1 MTCFRLPTSSD
12 APSVVTGGGFFSW
25 GTKFKYTGRTEK
37 EILEDSSLNREEPS
51 IQRSSSVRRKASS
64 VPATPSTPLQP
75 HLGYSSLPRSC
86 HSDAGG
92 THMETSNSIG
102 LLSSLDGNTGLS
114 YGEVV
119 ALETVTE
126 DQEAMSGGAKRGKN
140 SVLKDDSTDRF
151 SDYCFRD
158 SFEHSS
164 SESQLIDSGYS
175 RYETTNPSHRS
186 SRSQTPLSHSHIDS
200 RLYLPN
206 TAPVSRQR
214 SPLRARK
221 FNMMKT
227 FVPTCIAISV
237 FLLLVTVVI
246 FETDL
251 ECLGRIQKIPEVISL
266 KYHFYEPIKQYIKK
280 KFLSLLQRS

>member
-1 MTCFRLPTSSD
+1 M
-12 APSVVTGGGFFSW
+12 VTGGGFFSW
-25 GTKFKYTGRTEK
+25 GTKFKYSGRTEK

-51 IQRSSSVRRKASS
+51 IQRTSSVRRKASS

-102 LLSSLDGNTGLS
+102 LLSSLDSNPGLS

-119 ALETVTE
+119 ALETVSE
-126 DQEAMSGGAKRGKN
+126 DQEALGGGGGGGKKGK
-140 SVLKDDSTDRF
+140 SAVLKDDSTDRY

-164 SESQLIDSGYS
+164 SESQLIDSSYRG
-175 RYETTNPSHRS
+175 YETTNPSHRS
-186 SRSQTPLSHSHIDS
+186 SRSQTPLSHSHIDNS

-206 TAPVSRQR
+206 TAPVSSRQK
-214 SPLRARK
+214 SPMKARK
-221 FNMMKT
+221 HNRMRA
-227 FVPTCIAISV
+227 FVPTFVAVTAII
-237 FLLLVTVVI
+237 LILTVVV
-246 FETDL
+246 FEADI
-251 ECLGRIQKIPEVISL
+251 EFLGRIQNIPEVISL
-266 KYHFYEPIKQYIKK
+266 KYHFYEPIKQFFKK
-280 KFLSLLQRS
+280 KFLNLMRKS

>member
-1 MTCFRLPTSSD
+1 M
-12 APSVVTGGGFFSW
+12 VTGGGFFSW

-126 DQEAMSGGAKRGKN
+126 DQEAMGCGGKRGKN

-164 SESQLIDSGYS
+164 SESQLIDSGY
-175 RYETTNPSHRS
+175 RGYETTNPSHRS
-186 SRSQTPLSHSHIDS
+186 SRSQTPLSHSHID

-206 TAPVSRQR
+206 TASVNRQR
-214 SPLRARK
+214 SPLKARK

-227 FVPTCIAISV
+227 FVPTFVAVSV
-237 FLLLVTVVI
+237 FVLILTVTI
-246 FETDL
+246 LETDI
-251 ECLGRIQKIPEVISL
+251 EYLGRIQNIPEVASF
-266 KYHFYEPIKQYIKK
+266 KYHFYEPVKQYIKK
-280 KFLSLLQRS
+280 KFLSLLQKS

>member
-1 MTCFRLPTSSD
+1 MVLIWFRLPTSSD

-25 GTKFKYTGRTEK
+25 GTKFKYSGRTEK
-37 EILEDSSLNREEPS
+37 EILEDISLNREEPS

-102 LLSSLDGNTGLS
+102 LLSGLDGNTGLT

-119 ALETVTE
+119 ALETVSE
-126 DQEAMSGGAKRGKN
+126 VQEGLGGTKRGKN

-151 SDYCFRD
+151 SDYYFRD

-164 SESQLIDSGYS
+164 SESQLIDHRG
-175 RYETTNPSHRS
+175 YETTNPSHRS
-186 SRSQTPLSHSHIDS
+186 SRSQTPLSHSHIDN

-206 TAPVSRQR
+206 TTPISRQR
-214 SPLRARK
+214 SPKKDRK
-221 FNMMKT
+221 FNIMKT
-227 FVPTCIAISV
+227 FVPTFIA
-237 FLLLVTVVI
+237 VTVI
-246 FETDL
+246 TLILFIIILETDIEYL
-251 ECLGRIQKIPEVISL
+251 SRIQNIPEVMSL
-266 KYHFYEPIKQYIKK
+266 KYHFYEPIKKK
-280 KFLSLLQRS
+280 LLNLLQRS

>member
-1 MTCFRLPTSSD
+1 M
-12 APSVVTGGGFFSW
+12 VTGGGFFSW
-25 GTKFKYTGRTEK
+25 GTKFKYSGRTEK

-51 IQRSSSVRRKASS
+51 IQRSSSIRRKAYS

-86 HSDAGG
+86 YSDAGG

-102 LLSSLDGNTGLS
+102 LLSSLDGNTGLT

-119 ALETVTE
+119 ALETVSE
-126 DQEAMSGGAKRGKN
+126 DQEAGGKRMKN
-140 SVLKDDSTDRF
+140 SMLKDDCTDRF

-164 SESQLIDSGYS
+164 SESQLIDSGY
-175 RYETTNPSHRS
+175 RGYETKNPSHRS
-186 SRSQTPLSHSHIDS
+186 SRSQTPLSHSHIDN

-206 TAPVSRQR
+206 TAAVNSKQR
-214 SPLRARK
+214 SPHKPRK
-221 FNMMKT
+221 FKMMKL
-227 FVPTCIAISV
+227 FLPTLIA
-237 FLLLVTVVI
+237 VTVITLIMIILV
-246 FETDL
+246 L
-251 ECLGRIQKIPEVISL
+251 EMDNEYVSKIQNIPEVISL

-280 KFLSLLQRS
+280 KISN

>member
-1 MTCFRLPTSSD
+1 MPTSSD

-37 EILEDSSLNREEPS
+37 EILEDSSLNREEPN

-126 DQEAMSGGAKRGKN
+126 DQEAVGGASGKRGKN

-164 SESQLIDSGYS
+164 SESQLIDSAYRG
-175 RYETTNPSHRS
+175 YETTNPSHRS

-206 TAPVSRQR
+206 TAPVNKQK
-214 SPLRARK
+214 SPLKVRK

-227 FVPTCIAISV
+227 FVPTFIT
-237 FLLLVTVVI
+237 VTVFVLI
-246 FETDL
+246 LTIVVLEMNM
-251 ECLGRIQKIPEVISL
+251 ECLERIQNIPEVISL
-266 KYHFYEPIKQYIKK
+266 KYHFYEPIKQYIKN
-280 KFLSLLQRS
+280 KFLSLLQRP